1 MTLISLLKKKHIL
14 KFGTFTLRSGEVSHY
29 YCDIKEAMGDPVILR
44 MMMKELVRL
53 VPVNVTCIAGS
64 GYGGISLAT
73 LVAYQRRLPLV
84 LVRDRVKDHGTKKSI
99 DGYMPGRKDVV
110 CIIDDVFTTGSSIR
124 DTKEK
129 LKANRVKY
137 SKSVVVLN
145 RSIQTRHKKE
155 VLSLIDGA
163 DIVFG

>member
-14 KFGTFTLRSGEVSHY
+14 KFGTFTLRSGEVSRH
-29 YCDIKEAMGDPVILR
+29 YCDIKEAIGDPVMLR
-44 MMMKELVRL
+44 MIVRELVCL
-53 VPVNVTCIAGS
+53 VPAHVTCIAGS

-84 LVRDRVKDHGTKKSI
+84 LVRDKIKDHGTKKSI
-99 DGYMPGRKDVV
+99 DGYMPSKKDVV

-129 LKANRVKY
+129 LKASKVRFA
-137 SKSVVVLN
+137 KSVVVLN
-145 RSIQTRHKKE
+145 RSKSNS
-155 VLSLIDGA
+155 VLALLTDS
-163 DIVFG
+163 DISVK